1 MGRAVMEILWGM
13 LNYAVLII
21 IGVLIAGVPIA
32 IAIIVRS
39 LIRISAKA
47 KCPRCGEEIKPQK
60 TGRERLAGLNEIT
73 EEFQC
78 PSCGRTWWKL
88 A

>member
-1 MGRAVMEILWGM
+1 METLLGM
-13 LNYAVLII
+13 VAYAVVIV

-32 IAIIVRS
+32 IAMIVRS
-39 LIRISAKA
+39 LRRISAKA
-47 KCPRCGEEIKPQK
+47 ICPQCGEEIKPQK
-60 TGRERLAGLNEIT
+60 TGRERLAGLREIT
-73 EEFQC
+73 EEFKC